1 MEIERKFLVDVNK
14 LPVRLED
21 VKFRL
26 LEQGYLCTAPVVRVR
41 REDEEYYLTYKGQGL
56 MCREEYNLPL
66 TAEAYTHLL
75 PKADGTVIRKKRY
88 LIPLTKADINEE
100 CLALLP
106 DDCKELTVE
115 LDEFAEPFA
124 PLLLA
129 EVEFPSKES
138 AEAFRLL
145 PWFTED
151 VTEDPRYHNSNM
163 SKKEPSN

>member
-14 LPVRLED
+14 IPVKLDE
-21 VKFRL
+21 VKYKV
-26 LEQGYLCTAPVVRVR
+26 LEQGYLCTQPVVRVR

-88 LIPLTKADINEE
+88 LIPLAKADINEE

-151 VTEDPRYHNSNM
+151 VTTNPKYHNSNM
-163 SKKEPSN
+163 SSITKNQ

>member
-1 MEIERKFLVDVNK
+1 
-14 LPVRLED
+14 
-21 VKFRL
+21 
-26 LEQGYLCTAPVVRVR
+26 VVRVR

-138 AEAFRLL
+138 AEAFHPL

-151 VTEDPRYHNSNM
+151 VTTNPKYHNSNM
-163 SKKEPSN
+163 SSISKNQ